1 MQVVRRTRLAPGF
14 AGHID
19 REAKILSGSHDAWD
33 AAHVGSPPRDL
44 VRVGAGPTGEAANND
59 AESDQPVAA

>member
-19 REAKILSGSHDAWD
+19 REAKILSGSHDAW
-33 AAHVGSPPRDL
+33 VMPRTWARH
-44 VRVGAGPTGEAANND
+44 RVIFGAGPTGEAANND